1 MPLDII
7 RTAGAVAAKL
17 HYLKRGAEKPTR
29 DVPSRHLM
37 FRQRGHRHQ
46 TRGIVQAGDKTVI
59 GAARRPSGGLHLQ

>member
-29 DVPSRHLM
+29 DVTEPPPNVP
-37 FRQRGHRHQ
+37 QRGHRHQ
-46 TRGIVQAGDKTVI
+46 TRGIVQAGDS
-59 GAARRPSGGLHLQ
+59 RR